1 MFEGIINSLG
11 MANLVL
17 VIVGISLLLVILL
30 LMSYF
35 RTLVSISNFTYPN
48 AKFRAHGNPFV
59 KKEVLDP
66 LIESRNINEALSVI
80 KGEGYDI
87 PKESMDDINEIE
99 ANLDESTIESMKMV
113 YRTSPQA
120 TKPFV
125 DAWLS
130 RYDVK
135 MVKKAVKAVSKGE
148 KKQEIADKLTPVKIV
163 DQDIIDDIAS
173 SRDMQELLTILKGTE
188 FGKVLEKRE
197 WEGDFFMMDVE
208 LDKFAYEKLRKAVAK
223 VETEER
229 SAFRYFFGKYS
240 DIQNLKI
247 IIRGIREDVDNETLK
262 GSLIPPG
269 RELEKWKLENMIE
282 SKDIEEALVELEGTS
297 YEDLRREGG
306 EKGFF
311 ELEKSLDQTLMQ
323 ITSEMASQYI
333 LTIGPTVKFLVS
345 KEIEARNLKILL
357 RGITEEFSPDMIKD
371 MTILE
376 GNT

>member
-48 AKFRAHGNPFV
+48 AKFRAHGNPFI
-59 KKEVLDP
+59 KKEILEP
-66 LIESRNINEALSVI
+66 LVESRNINEAISVVRD
-80 KGEGYDI
+80 KGYEI
-87 PKESMDDINEIE
+87 PKESIEDINEIE
-99 ANLDESTIESMKMV
+99 GNLDKATVESMNMA

-125 DAWLS
+125 DAWLT

-148 KKQEIADKLTPVKIV
+148 KKQDIAEKLVPVKMI
-163 DQDIIDDIAS
+163 DEDIIDDIVS
-173 SRDMQELLTILKGTE
+173 SRNMQELLTVLKETELGKILE
-188 FGKVLEKRE
+188 NRE
-197 WEGDFFMMDVE
+197 WEGNFFMMDVE

-262 GSLIPPG
+262 GALIPPG
-269 RELEKWKLENMIE
+269 RELAEWKLENMIE
-282 SKDIEEALVELEGTS
+282 SKDVEEALVELEGTS
-297 YEDLRREGG
+297 YEDLRKESSQ
-306 EKGFF
+306 EGFF
-311 ELEKSLDQTLMQ
+311 ELERSLDRTLMQ
-323 ITSEMASQYI
+323 ITSEMSSQYI
-333 LTIGPTVKFLVS
+333 LTVGPTVKFLVS
-345 KEIEARNLKILL
+345 KEIESRNLKVLL
-357 RGITEEFSPDMIKD
+357 RGLTEGFSPDMIKN
-371 MTILE
+371 MMILE

>member
-48 AKFRAHGNPFV
+48 AKFRAHGNPFI
-59 KKEVLDP
+59 KKEILEP
-66 LIESRNINEALSVI
+66 LVESRNINEAISVVRD
-80 KGEGYDI
+80 KGYEI
-87 PKESMDDINEIE
+87 PKESIEDINEIE
-99 ANLDESTIESMKMV
+99 GNLDKATVESMNMA

-125 DAWLS
+125 DAWLT

-148 KKQEIADKLTPVKIV
+148 KKQDIAEKLVPVKMI
-163 DQDIIDDIAS
+163 DEDIIDDIVS
-173 SRDMQELLTILKGTE
+173 SRNMQELLTVLKETELGKILE
-188 FGKVLEKRE
+188 NRE
-197 WEGDFFMMDVE
+197 WEGNFFMMDVE

-262 GSLIPPG
+262 GALIPPG
-269 RELEKWKLENMIE
+269 RELEEWKLENMIE
-282 SKDIEEALVELEGTS
+282 SKDVEEALVELEGTS
-297 YEDLRREGG
+297 YEDLRKESSQ
-306 EKGFF
+306 EGFF
-311 ELEKSLDQTLMQ
+311 ELERSLDRTLMQ
-323 ITSEMASQYI
+323 ITSEMSSQYI
-333 LTIGPTVKFLVS
+333 LTVGPTVKFLVS
-345 KEIEARNLKILL
+345 KEIESRNLKVLL
-357 RGITEEFSPDMIKD
+357 RGLTEGFSPDMIKN
-371 MTILE
+371 MMILE

>member
-59 KKEVLDP
+59 KKEILEP
-66 LIESRNINEALSVI
+66 LVESRNINEAISAVRE
-80 KGEGYDI
+80 KGYDI
-87 PKESMDDINEIE
+87 PKESIDDINEIE
-99 ANLDESTIESMKMV
+99 GNLDKATIGSMKMA

-125 DAWLS
+125 DAWLT

-135 MVKKAVKAVSKGE
+135 MVKKAVKAVTKGE
-148 KKQEIADKLTPVKIV
+148 KKHEIAEKLVPVKMIDEDV
-163 DQDIIDDIAS
+163 IDDIIS
-173 SRDMQELLTILKGTE
+173 SRNMQELLTVLKETNMGKILE
-188 FGKVLEKRE
+188 NRE
-197 WEGDFFMMDVE
+197 WEGNFFMMDVE
-208 LDKFAYEKLRKAVAK
+208 LDKFAYEKLRKAVSQ

-247 IIRGIREDVDNETLK
+247 IIRGIREEVDNDTLK
-262 GSLIPPG
+262 GALLPPG
-269 RELEKWKLENMIE
+269 RELEEWKLENMIE
-282 SKDIEEALVELEGTS
+282 SKDIEEAMVELEGTS
-297 YEDLRREGG
+297 YEDLRKEGSQ
-306 EKGFF
+306 KGFF
-311 ELEKSLDQTLMQ
+311 ELERSLDRSLMQ
-323 ITSEMASQYI
+323 ITSEMSSQYI
-333 LTIGPTVKFLVS
+333 LTVGPTVKFLVS
-345 KEIEARNLKILL
+345 KELESRNLKVLL
-357 RGITEEFSPDMIKD
+357 RGLTEGFSPEMIKD
-371 MTILE
+371 MMIME

>member
-59 KKEVLDP
+59 KKDILEP
-66 LIESRNINEALSVI
+66 LVESRSINEAISAVRD
-80 KGEGYDI
+80 KGYEI
-87 PKESMDDINEIE
+87 PKESIEDINEIE
-99 ANLDESTIESMKMV
+99 GNLDKATVESMKMA

-125 DAWLS
+125 DAWLT

-135 MVKKAVKAVSKGE
+135 MVKKAVKAVFKGE
-148 KKQEIADKLTPVKIV
+148 KKHEISEKLVPVKMI
-163 DQDIIDDIAS
+163 DQDMIDDIVS
-173 SRDMQELLTILKGTE
+173 SRNMQELLTVLKETEMGKILE
-188 FGKVLEKRE
+188 NRE
-197 WEGDFFMMDVE
+197 WEGNFFMMDVE
-208 LDKFAYEKLRKAVAK
+208 LDKLAYEELRKAVAK

-247 IIRGIREDVDNETLK
+247 IIRGIREEVDNDTLK
-262 GSLIPPG
+262 EALLPPG
-269 RELEKWKLENMIE
+269 RELEEWKLENMIE

-297 YEDLRREGG
+297 YEDLRKEGTQ
-306 EKGFF
+306 KGFF
-311 ELEKSLDQTLMQ
+311 ELEKSLDGTLMQ
-323 ITSEMASQYI
+323 ITSEMSSQYI
-333 LTIGPTVKFLVS
+333 LTVGPTVKFLVS
-345 KEIEARNLKILL
+345 KEVESRNLKVLL
-357 RGITEEFSPDMIKD
+357 RGLTEGFSPEMIKD
-371 MTILE
+371 MMIME